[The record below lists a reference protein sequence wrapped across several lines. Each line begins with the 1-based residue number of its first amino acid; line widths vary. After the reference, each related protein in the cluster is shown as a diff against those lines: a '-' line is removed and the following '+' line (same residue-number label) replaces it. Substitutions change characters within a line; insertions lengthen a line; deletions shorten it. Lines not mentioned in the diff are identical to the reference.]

1 MSDLIDIYIGRQPIF
16 NTKLEMHAY
25 ELLFRNCEHTNHAPM
40 LPGDT
45 ATAQVMLNAFG
56 DMSLKD
62 IASDHKVFI
71 NFTEGL
77 LLRDNLPFFPSR
89 QVVIEVLEDVKV
101 SPALL
106 RSLKELR
113 SKGFTIALDDY
124 VFNPSLEQL
133 ESYADIIKVDILDV
147 GEDLLAK
154 HAKRLKDK
162 GVRLLAEKV
171 ETREQFE
178 FCRNI
183 GFDYFQGY
191 FFAKPVIIKGQR
203 LPTNKLTVLEL
214 LSSVYDPN
222 TDMTKLSAIIAKD
235 VSLSQKLL
243 KFLAENISSKYPI
256 NSVHDGVMR
265 FGLDRLQSWASM
277 LALAGV
283 DDKPVELF
291 RMSLT
296 RAKFCELAGE
306 RIGDHS
312 KNLYFTVGLF
322 SMLDAVMDVE
332 LSELLGRLKLDPII
346 VATLT
351 DVKTSNLSKTLSAIK
366 AMERG
371 QTDFA
376 LPDKL
381 CISELSKFYLQ
392 SMQFSQTVYQT

>member
-16 NTKLEMHAY
+16 NAKLEMHAY
-25 ELLFRNCEHTNHAPM
+25 ELLFRNCEHSNHAPM

-56 DMSLKD
+56 DMNLKD

-77 LLRDNLPFFPSR
+77 LLRENLPFFPSR

-106 RSLKELR
+106 RSLTELR

-147 GEDLLAK
+147 GEDLLAQ
-154 HAKRLKDK
+154 HAQRLKEK
-162 GVRLLAEKV
+162 GVHLLAEKV

-222 TDMTKLSAIIAKD
+222 TDMTKLSSIIAKD

-243 KFLAENISSKYPI
+243 KFLAENISSKHPI

-283 DDKPVELF
+283 DDKPIELF

-296 RAKFCELAGE
+296 RAKFCELVGE

-322 SMLDAVMDVE
+322 SLLDAVMDVE
-332 LSELLGRLKLDPII
+332 LTELLSRLKLDPII
-346 VATLT
+346 VAALT
-351 DVKTSNLSKTLSAIK
+351 DQKNSNLSKTLSAIK

-371 QTDFA
+371 QTDFD

-381 CISELSKFYLQ
+381 CIAELSKFYLE
-392 SMQFSQTVYQT
+392 SMQFSHSIYQT

>member
-1 MSDLIDIYIGRQPIF
+1 MSELIDIYIGRQPIF
-16 NTKLEMHAY
+16 NTQLEMHAY
-25 ELLFRNCEHTNHAPM
+25 ELLFRNCEHSNQAPM

-62 IASDHKVFI
+62 IANDHKVFI

-77 LLRDNLPFFPSR
+77 LLRENLPFFPSR

-106 RSLKELR
+106 RSLTELR

-124 VFNPSLEQL
+124 VFNPNLEAL

-147 GEDLLAK
+147 GPELLAK
-154 HAKRLKDK
+154 HAQRLKDK
-162 GVRLLAEKV
+162 GVYLLAEKV

-178 FCRNI
+178 FCRKI
-183 GFDYFQGY
+183 GFDFFQGY
-191 FFAKPVIIKGQR
+191 FFAKPIIIKGQR

-222 TDMTKLSAIIAKD
+222 TDMNKLSAIIAKD

-243 KFLAENISSKYPI
+243 KFLAENISSKHPI

-296 RAKFCELAGE
+296 RAKFCELVGE

-322 SMLDAVMDVE
+322 SMLDAVMDLE
-332 LSELLGRLKLDPII
+332 LTDLLSRLKLDPII

-351 DVKTSNLSKTLSAIK
+351 DVKTSNLSKTLAAIK
-366 AMERG
+366 GMERG

-381 CISELSKFYLQ
+381 CVADLSKLYLQ
-392 SMQFSQTVYQT
+392 SIQFSQNVYQN

>member
-16 NTKLEMHAY
+16 NAKLEMHAY
-25 ELLFRNCEHTNHAPM
+25 ELLFRNCEHSNHAPM

-56 DMSLKD
+56 DMNLKD
-62 IASDHKVFI
+62 IASDYKVFI

-77 LLRDNLPFFPSR
+77 LLRENLPFFPSR

-106 RSLKELR
+106 RSLTELR

-147 GEDLLAK
+147 GEDLLAQ
-154 HAKRLKDK
+154 HAQRLKEK
-162 GVRLLAEKV
+162 GVHLLAEKV

-222 TDMTKLSAIIAKD
+222 TDMTNLSSIIAKD

-243 KFLAENISSKYPI
+243 KFLAENISSKHPI

-283 DDKPVELF
+283 DDKPIELF

-296 RAKFCELAGE
+296 RAKFCELVGE

-322 SMLDAVMDVE
+322 SLLDAVMDVE
-332 LSELLGRLKLDPII
+332 LTELLSRLKLDPII
-346 VATLT
+346 VAALT
-351 DVKTSNLSKTLSAIK
+351 DQKNSNLSKTLSAIK

-371 QTDFA
+371 QTDFD

-381 CISELSKFYLQ
+381 CIAELSKFYLE
-392 SMQFSQTVYQT
+392 SMQFSHSIYQT

>member
-1 MSDLIDIYIGRQPIF
+1 MSELIDIYIGRQPIF

-25 ELLFRNCEHTNHAPM
+25 ELLFRNCEHNNHAPM

-56 DMSLKD
+56 DMNLKD

-77 LLRDNLPFFPSR
+77 LLRENLPFFPSR
-89 QVVIEVLEDVKV
+89 QVVIEVLEDV
-101 SPALL
+101 
-106 RSLKELR
+106 
-113 SKGFTIALDDY
+113 
-124 VFNPSLEQL
+124 
-133 ESYADIIKVDILDV
+133 
-147 GEDLLAK
+147 
-154 HAKRLKDK
+154 
-162 GVRLLAEKV
+162 
-171 ETREQFE
+171 
-178 FCRNI
+178 
-183 GFDYFQGY
+183 
-191 FFAKPVIIKGQR
+191 
-203 LPTNKLTVLEL
+203 
-214 LSSVYDPN
+214 
-222 TDMTKLSAIIAKD
+222 KLSAIIAKD

-243 KFLAENISSKYPI
+243 KFLAENINSKYPI

-283 DDKPVELF
+283 DDKPIELF

-296 RAKFCELAGE
+296 RAKFCELVGE

-332 LSELLGRLKLDPII
+332 LTELLSRLKLDPII
-346 VATLT
+346 VTALT
-351 DVKTSNLSKTLSAIK
+351 DVKSTNLSKTLSAIK

-371 QTDFA
+371 QTEFA
-376 LPDKL
+376 LPEDMT
-381 CISELSKFYLQ
+381 IADLSKFYLQ
-392 SMQFSQTVYQT
+392 AMQFSHSVYQNLPN

>member
-1 MSDLIDIYIGRQPIF
+1 MSELIDIYIGRQPIF
-16 NTKLEMHAY
+16 NQKLEMHAY
-25 ELLFRNCEHTNHAPM
+25 ELLFRNCEHANQAPL

-56 DMSLKD
+56 DMNLKD
-62 IASDHKVFI
+62 IASDYKVFI

-77 LLRDNLPFFPSR
+77 LLRENLPFFPSR

-106 RSLKELR
+106 RALTELR

-124 VFNPSLEQL
+124 VFNPSLEPL

-147 GEDLLAK
+147 GKALLAK
-154 HAKRLKDK
+154 HAQRLKDK

-178 FCRNI
+178 FCRDI

-222 TDMTKLSAIIAKD
+222 TDMNKLSAIIAKD

-283 DDKPVELF
+283 DDKPIELF

-306 RIGDHS
+306 QIGDHS

-322 SMLDAVMDVE
+322 SMLDAVMDIE

-346 VATLT
+346 VTTLT
-351 DVKTSNLSKTLSAIK
+351 DAKTSNLSKTLAAIK

-376 LPDKL
+376 IPG
-381 CISELSKFYLQ
+381 ELSISNLSTFYLQ
-392 SMQFSQTVYQT
+392 AMQFSQNVYQV